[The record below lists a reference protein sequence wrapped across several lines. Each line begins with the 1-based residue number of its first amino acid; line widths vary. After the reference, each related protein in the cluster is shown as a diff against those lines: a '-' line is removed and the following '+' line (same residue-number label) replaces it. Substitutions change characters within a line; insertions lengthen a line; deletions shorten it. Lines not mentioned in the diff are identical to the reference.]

1 MNASWTAMLR
11 GKRCG
16 GTISKEKRERIRE
29 KVYDLTVVNRKTRT
43 ERRRSFSAA
52 SQRLRQVRLLA
63 SHQCGITSPSRIRI
77 RVRVPTRQF
86 TTLLSTART
95 INLIS
100 SRPHNYTPTVPRSE
114 PCGAMPVNPSEQC
127 SEHAHPP
134 GSPHVVLK
142 VHNPK
147 QSE

>member
-63 SHQCGITSPSRIRI
+63 SHQCGITSPSRISQDPRPCPNTT
-77 RVRVPTRQF
+77 VYHF
-86 TTLLSTART
+86 TKH
-95 INLIS
+95 S
-100 SRPHNYTPTVPRSE
+100 SYH
-114 PCGAMPVNPSEQC
+114 
-127 SEHAHPP
+127 
-134 GSPHVVLK
+134 
-142 VHNPK
+142 
-147 QSE
+147 